1 MNLQLDMHDLIQL
14 GDLLQRAP
22 DIARS
27 EITVAQIHA
36 TLLLQGQLTLPPA
49 QGGLPVGVGG
59 AAGLAGSI
67 SSRVSDDGG
76 MRIIGWV
83 ETSSPHA
90 AYVEFGTR
98 PHWAPLQPLIDWA
111 LAVLP
116 GVSDESDALA
126 AAIRIRAAIARRGT
140 APQPVWRR
148 TLAAQQHNVR
158 AIFAAAVQRI
168 VRRLE
173 APAT

>member
-1 MNLQLDMHDLIQL
+1 MNLQLDMHDLVQL
-14 GDLLQRAP
+14 GDLMQRAP
-22 DIARS
+22 DIAKA
-27 EITVAQIHA
+27 EITVAQQRA
-36 TLLLQGQLTLPPA
+36 TMFLQGKLTLPPSE
-49 QGGLPVGVGG
+49 GGLPVGVGG
-59 AAGLAGSI
+59 AAGLTGSI

-76 MRIIGWV
+76 MTIIGWV

-116 GVSDESDALA
+116 GIEDESDATV

-140 APQPVWRR
+140 AAQPIWRK
-148 TLAAQQHNVR
+148 TLAAQQQAVR
-158 AIFAAAVQRI
+158 SIFALAVQRI
-168 VRRLE
+168 VQRLE
-173 APAT
+173 GLAQ